1 MDVEFELSQQL
12 QGHESQVRCLALLS
26 DGALVSGGLDSQV
39 IIWRRPSEGEGF
51 VLEKKLK
58 LHTDFV
64 FTLAASHSEK
74 GSFYS
79 GSKDRTAFKCDREG
93 NPCIQ
98 FQGHEGPVCSIVEIG
113 AKVVT
118 GAWDGKAKIWDTS
131 NGTCLLTLDAG
142 AHAVAVATL
151 PTGEIVTGSQDKTL
165 RVFRGESCVHKI
177 DEAHGDIIRFI
188 TASSNSMAT
197 ASNDGS
203 VKLWS
208 FDGLQMSAL
217 GGHQSY
223 VYGVEYSGDNTE
235 IISASDDSTMKVWS
249 INDSQCKQSVI
260 HAGTVWQAIPMP
272 NTDIVSA
279 CADMI
284 VRVWTRDPARMA
296 SEEERKT
303 QQEIAQ
309 QAAVAAAQKGSS
321 SVPMDSV
328 IDISKMPGMVGKK
341 NGDVK
346 MFNDNGT
353 VFAYMWNAGARCWDK
368 VGEVMGAPKPTQVF
382 YEGDSVFPAGE
393 YDFVFDID
401 MGAAVSTKKL
411 PFNRGQNP
419 LQAAESFCALH
430 QIHKSNM
437 EDIRQFIQK
446 NAGDAPAGAEA
457 SAPAPAPASYA
468 APTQDVSGFFP
479 VLQPAVFKDGKFE
492 ALQGKIL
499 EFNGQVE
506 EELKLDPIEVNHLTE
521 GISKLKMG
529 VSTELRDCEKEIIVK
544 KLGKWPNDK
553 LFPVVDLW
561 RLLLAHPSSSDFFK
575 GSDRGTAYILQ
586 VLSLLTV
593 DINSPLGLCASRYLA
608 NLFIYQTNKY
618 AAFDKRDLVLNGIES
633 AMNST
638 NKHTKLACTSV
649 LLNMAIILYES
660 SQPPKAFDEATA
672 QRILQLA
679 LSFLGKAE
687 DEDARCRAMLAV
699 GTLLTRDPAKR
710 PLSAACKAGD
720 LPGKISALESKLGA
734 AAAADLR
741 KLLQ

>member
-1 MDVEFELSQQL
+1 MDVDFELSQQL

-39 IIWRRPSEGEGF
+39 IIWRRPSEEEGF
-51 VLEKKLK
+51 IREKTLK
-58 LHTDFV
+58 HHTDFV
-64 FTLAASHSEK
+64 FALAPSHSEK

-79 GSKDRTAFKCDREG
+79 GSKDRLAFKCDREG

-118 GAWDGKAKIWDTS
+118 GAWDGTAKVWDIT
-131 NGTCLLTLDAG
+131 NGTCLLTLEAG

-165 RVFRGESCVHKI
+165 RVFRGESCVHKV
-177 DEAHGDIIRFI
+177 DEAHGDIIRHI
-188 TASSNSMAT
+188 TASSTGMAT

-208 FDGLQMSAL
+208 FDGLQMSVL

-223 VYGVEYSGDNTE
+223 VYGVAFSGDNSE
-235 IISASDDSTMKVWS
+235 IISASDDSTLKVWS
-249 INDSQCKQSVI
+249 VNDSQCKQSIV
-260 HAGTVWQAIPMP
+260 HAGTVWQAIPLP
-272 NTDIVSA
+272 NSDIITA

-296 SEEERKT
+296 AEAERQT

-328 IDISKMPGMVGKK
+328 IDISRMPTMVGKK

-368 VGEVMGAPKPTQVF
+368 VGEVMGAPKPAKVF
-382 YEGDSVFPAGE
+382 YEGDSVFPSGE
-393 YDFVFDID
+393 YDFVWDVD
-401 MGAAVSTKKL
+401 MGPSMGTKKL

-419 LQAAESFCALH
+419 LQAAESFCSRE
-430 QIHKSNM
+430 QIHKGNM
-437 EDIRQFIQK
+437 DQIRAFIEQ
-446 NAGDAPAGAEA
+446 NAGDGASGAAPAAPA
-457 SAPAPAPASYA
+457 APAPAPTAYTEPSME
-468 APTQDVSGFFP
+468 FFP

-499 EFNGQVE
+499 EFNQQVE
-506 EELKLDPIEVNHLTE
+506 EELRLDPVDTQHLIE

-575 GSDRGTAYILQ
+575 GSDRGTSYILQ
-586 VLSLLTV
+586 VLNLLAV
-593 DINSPLGLCASRYLA
+593 DINSPLGLCAARYLA

-618 AAFDKRDLVLNGIES
+618 AAFDKRELVLNGVEAAIS
-633 AMNST
+633 ST
-638 NKHTKLACTSV
+638 NKHTKLACASV

-672 QRILQLA
+672 NRVLQLA
-679 LSFLGKAE
+679 LTFLSKVE
-687 DEDARCRAMLAV
+687 DEDARCRAMLAI
-699 GTLLTRDPAKR
+699 G
-710 PLSAACKAGD
+710 
-720 LPGKISALESKLGA
+720 
-734 AAAADLR
+734 
-741 KLLQ
+741 